1 MTNRKFVDVNSFY
14 PDYCEFGN
22 WVIMKS
28 KLTQDF
34 IDDISE
40 DSNVYPYKDFL
51 NSNTDYVS
59 LMQKDCER
67 PMMSNHET
75 ETITNQKFLDRAK
88 GDVLI
93 FGLGLGVIIF
103 PLLSDDSITSIDVV
117 EIDLSLIEY
126 VGNVISKQDFN
137 RKVNIVNGDVFSY
150 HESLKKSYDT
160 IYLDI
165 WEFVGEKELFEIKEL
180 HKTYHKFLNKSGWID
195 SWRSE
200 KMINYGIQ

>member
-1 MTNRKFVDVNSFY
+1 MTNRQFVNVNSFY
-14 PDYCEFGN
+14 PNYHEFGN
-22 WVIMKS
+22 WVIIKS

-40 DSNVYPYKDFL
+40 SSNVYPYKNFL
-51 NSNTDYVS
+51 QSDTDYVS

-75 ETITNQKFLDRAK
+75 ETITNQKFLDNAK
-88 GDVLI
+88 GDVLV

-103 PLLSDDSITSIDVV
+103 PLLLDESITSIDIV

-126 VGNVISKQDFN
+126 VGNIVSKQDIN
-137 RKVNIVNGDVFSY
+137 QKVKIINGDVFKY

-165 WEFVGEKELFEIKEL
+165 WEFVGEKELLEIEDL
-180 HKTYHKFLNKSGWID
+180 HKTYHKFLNKNGWID

-200 KMINYGIQ
+200 KMKNYGIQ